1 MLTPS
6 TSFVKVCG
14 GTFCL
19 GLRIAWVSSV
29 ISSIACGI
37 ALAVAAYS
45 WRRMRVVS
53 LGVMAWC
60 AAAWVLSLHGFFK
73 DSRGWHT
80 ADIPGFLLFGTLM
93 TLPLTV
99 FAIGW
104 YRSPTFRGFLQAI
117 PLPTLIGTQA
127 YRLAG
132 VVFLWM
138 YAEGLMP
145 PEIGIVT
152 GCADAFIG
160 ITAIPLAWAVA
171 KHIGGVRWL
180 AIGWNLFGIADFL
193 ISVSMV
199 SLSFIGVLALQPAPV
214 RIGLHPLALISLF
227 QLPLSIAIHL
237 LALRRLM
244 SPSWA
249 AGKRAS

>member
-1 MLTPS
+1 MLTLS
-6 TSFVKVCG
+6 TSVVKVDGVNILRG
-14 GTFCL
+14 GER
-19 GLRIAWVSSV
+19 GASSV
-29 ISSIACGI
+29 ISAIACGI

-45 WRRMRVVS
+45 WRQMRLMS

-60 AAAWVLSLHGFFK
+60 AAAWALSLRGFFQ

-93 TLPLTV
+93 TLPLMV
-99 FAIGW
+99 FAFGL
-104 YRSPTFRGFLQAI
+104 YRSSTFRGFLEAI
-117 PLPTLIGTQA
+117 PLPTLIGTQV

-160 ITAIPLAWAVA
+160 ITALPLAWTVA
-171 KHIGGVRWL
+171 KNIAGVRWL

-214 RIGLHPLALISLF
+214 RIGMHPLALISLF
-227 QLPLSIAIHL
+227 QLPLSLVIHL
-237 LALRRLM
+237 LALRWLI

-249 AGKRAS
+249 AGNQAS

>member
-1 MLTPS
+1 MTWL
-6 TSFVKVCG
+6 
-14 GTFCL
+14 
-19 GLRIAWVSSV
+19 SSV
-29 ISSIACGI
+29 ISSIAFGI

-60 AAAWVLSLHGFFK
+60 AAAWAVSLRGFFQ
-73 DSRGWHT
+73 DASGWRT
-80 ADIPGFLLFGTLM
+80 TDIPGFLLFGTLM
-93 TLPLTV
+93 TLPLMV
-99 FAIGW
+99 CLFGW
-104 YRSPTFRGFLQAI
+104 YRSPAFRGFLEAI
-117 PLPTLIGTQA
+117 PLPTLIGIQA

-132 VVFLWM
+132 IVFPWM

-145 PEIGIVT
+145 PEIGLVA

-160 ITAIPLAWAVA
+160 ITAFPLAWAVA
-171 KHIGGVRWL
+171 KRIGGVRWL

-193 ISVSMV
+193 IAVSMV
-199 SLSFIGVLALQPAPV
+199 ALSFVGVLALQPDPV

-244 SPSWA
+244 SPN
-249 AGKRAS
+249 

>member
-1 MLTPS
+1 
-6 TSFVKVCG
+6 
-14 GTFCL
+14 
-19 GLRIAWVSSV
+19 VSSV
-29 ISSIACGI
+29 ISFIACGI

-138 YAEGLMP
+138 HAEGLMP

-227 QLPLSIAIHL
+227 QLPLSIVIHL

-244 SPSWA
+244 SPSCTVARVLHADRHHPRTSDQEA
-249 AGKRAS
+249 AS

>member
-1 MLTPS
+1 MLTLS
-6 TSFVKVCG
+6 TSVVKVYGVNILPG
-14 GTFCL
+14 GER
-19 GLRIAWVSSV
+19 GASSV

-45 WRRMRVVS
+45 WRRMRGVS

-60 AAAWVLSLHGFFK
+60 AASWALSLHGFFH

-99 FAIGW
+99 CALGW
-104 YRSPTFRGFLQAI
+104 YRSPSFRAFVEAI

-138 YAEGLMP
+138 YAKGLMP

-152 GCADAFIG
+152 GSADVFIG
-160 ITAIPLAWAVA
+160 ITALPLAWAVA

-193 ISVSMV
+193 VSVSMV
-199 SLSFIGVLALQPAPV
+199 SLSFIGVLTLQPAPV

-244 SPSWA
+244 SPS
-249 AGKRAS
+249 

>member
-1 MLTPS
+1 
-6 TSFVKVCG
+6 
-14 GTFCL
+14 
-19 GLRIAWVSSV
+19 VSSV
-29 ISSIACGI
+29 ISFIACGI

-227 QLPLSIAIHL
+227 QLPLSIVIHL

-244 SPSWA
+244 SPSCTVARVLHADRHHPRTSDQEA
-249 AGKRAS
+249 AS

>member
-1 MLTPS
+1 
-6 TSFVKVCG
+6 
-14 GTFCL
+14 
-19 GLRIAWVSSV
+19 
-29 ISSIACGI
+29 
-37 ALAVAAYS
+37 
-45 WRRMRVVS
+45 MRVVS

-138 YAEGLMP
+138 HAEGLMP

-244 SPSWA
+244 SPS
-249 AGKRAS
+249 

>member
-1 MLTPS
+1 MAS
-6 TSFVKVCG
+6 
-14 GTFCL
+14 
-19 GLRIAWVSSV
+19 WSSV

-60 AAAWVLSLHGFFK
+60 AAAWALSLRGFFQ
-73 DSRGWHT
+73 DSREWHT

-93 TLPLTV
+93 PVPLMV
-99 FAIGW
+99 FALGW
-104 YRSPTFRGFLQAI
+104 HRSPTFRGFVEAI

-145 PEIGIVT
+145 PEIGVVT
-152 GCADAFIG
+152 GCADVFVG

-180 AIGWNLFGIADFL
+180 AIGWNLLGIADFL

-199 SLSFIGVLALQPAPV
+199 SLSFIGALALQPAPV

-227 QLPLSIAIHL
+227 QLPLSIALHL

-244 SPSWA
+244 SPS
-249 AGKRAS
+249 

>member
-14 GTFCL
+14 RTFCL

-138 YAEGLMP
+138 HAEGLMP